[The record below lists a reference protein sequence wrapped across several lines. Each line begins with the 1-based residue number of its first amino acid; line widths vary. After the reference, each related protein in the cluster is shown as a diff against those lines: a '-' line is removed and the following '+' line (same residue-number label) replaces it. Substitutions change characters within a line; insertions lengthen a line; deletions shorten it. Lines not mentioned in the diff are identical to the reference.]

1 MISILDRY
9 VIKELI
15 GPFIYGILAFSLI
28 LAGSTVLFQLV
39 DLAVKHQVPGI
50 ILAQIFVYKIP
61 AIVAYTFPMSMLFA
75 TISAVGR
82 LNGNSEI
89 IALRAGGVSVQRVVV
104 PLIVAGF
111 FVSLMTIAFNE
122 IIVPRGSHNA
132 EVLIANWTTQAQQQ
146 VKKNINYTEYAE
158 NGDPVRLINVAQ
170 VSGNTLK
177 NISIAEY
184 DQGRLARLIR
194 AKTGHWNPAGE
205 WQFEDGVMHYFFPNE
220 PRKLSVIQFGQEN
233 INLKLNPADLN
244 SRDKSLEELNSRA
257 LKAQIEAKR
266 RTGQDATHDEVNYH
280 LKWSVP
286 FASLIFAIIGASV
299 GIRPVR
305 TSSSIGLGMSL
316 LIIFA
321 YYILMAVGM
330 SLGLSHTIP
339 AILAAWIPN
348 IVVGIVG
355 VILIPR
361 R

>member
-39 DLAVKHQVPGI
+39 DLAVKHQVPALVLG
-50 ILAQIFVYKIP
+50 QIFLYKIP

-89 IALRAGGVSVQRVVV
+89 IALRAGGVSVQRIVV
-104 PLIVAGF
+104 PLIISGF
-111 FVSLMTIAFNE
+111 IVSLLTIAFNE
-122 IIVPRGSHNA
+122 IIVPRGSRNA
-132 EVLIANWTTQAQQQ
+132 EILTANWSTQANQP
-146 VKKNINYTEYAE
+146 VKKNINYTEYAP
-158 NGDPVRLINVAQ
+158 NGDPVRLINVAE
-170 VSGNTLK
+170 LK
-177 NISIAEY
+177 DNRLNNISIAEY

-194 AKTGHWNPAGE
+194 AKTGAWNPAGE
-205 WQFEDGVMHYFFPNE
+205 WEFNNGVMHYFFPDDPN
-220 PRKLSVIQFGQEN
+220 KLSVIQFKKEV
-233 INLKLNPADLN
+233 INLKMNPIDLTA
-244 SRDKSLEELNSRA
+244 RDKSLEELNSRA

-266 RTGQDATHDEVNYH
+266 RTGQDATHDEVNFH

-305 TSSSIGLGMSL
+305 TSSSVGLGMSL